1 MKGYGSTLQKLTF
14 LMSALIVSLCLFA
27 AIASARLGNTLFD
40 AEVHKNVLNQC
51 DIYSQ
56 TGSMLKNS
64 LDDYLKTLASGSP
77 ETLRQ
82 QEQLVSLIE
91 KAITPDMLKLNIDS
105 IADGLLGYF
114 KSETRFLPDI
124 YINPVQDQP
133 PQELQT
139 DTDEEDRVSGE
150 ALSKIDNINLSAIL
164 MYMNRSDITDKLS
177 VVRLLYFFLSKIPI
191 LAVLLLAVLLL
202 INMFLLKSRK
212 ELNGWVN
219 LTALLTGF
227 VFALFGISLL
237 IYLYAVLPAHHS
249 FISLSVHLRG
259 ESAVAYMQNWL
270 YPSALFFII
279 AGLAAFILT
288 SLFKLLSR
296 CTENITNRFSG
307 NARGTGPGSQKPM
320 GGDTVSPVRR
330 FAFIRRYLV
339 LIKKSIV
346 KTGRIE
352 ICGRKPGIKPVIA
365 AISLFSILSFSYV
378 YFGAL
383 KSEFLSKDLAVAV
396 ERMRGITAYS
406 RVVFAQDAAVST
418 LELRMVD
425 RETNTP
431 VQGIYTNISGKS
443 AISGNAFNEAVTSDG
458 GGKSKTTLD
467 IGSYKLSFD
476 STQFPDD
483 YLVPPPYL
491 FEMQAAGSTV
501 ITISLDKVEEQE
513 PGIIEIQILDKDNLP
528 VKGIELDLANTG
540 TETGTPGESSAYSFT
555 NAEGTAAFRTEAG
568 IYRVSFLE
576 NGFPAEYLL
585 PEPMEIAL
593 DSGGTARYS
602 IKLAKKILPE
612 T

>member
-1 MKGYGSTLQKLTF
+1 
-14 LMSALIVSLCLFA
+14 MSALIVSLCLFA

-330 FAFIRRYLV
+330 FAFIRRNLV